1 VPSTHLPR
9 RLSRAAQATEE
20 AGLDAMVVAPSADLV
35 YLTGYDPPPLERLT
49 CLVLR
54 PDHDP
59 VVVLPLLERQLAE
72 DAGVGELAEVRAWN
86 DTDDPYA
93 AVAAL
98 VGEADRVACS
108 DRMWASHLL
117 RLQQATGETRY
128 ESASAVLGTLRAVKD
143 RRERSL
149 LKRAARY
156 ADEAFARVIQ
166 QRLETRTERD
176 VAGLLADLLLET
188 GNDEVAFTIVGAG
201 PNGAS
206 PHHEPTGREIHA
218 GDAVVMDFG
227 GRTGGYCSDIS
238 RTVMVGKPS
247 WDVRR
252 VFDIVREAQEEA
264 FLAVAPGVPAEE
276 VDRAARRVID
286 REGHGELFLHR
297 TGHGIGLEEHERP
310 YIVEGNDELLEPG
323 MCFSIEPGIYV
334 PDEFG
339 VRIEDIVMVT
349 ENGADRLNHAS
360 RDLEVVR

>member
-1 VPSTHLPR
+1 
-9 RLSRAAQATEE
+9 
-20 AGLDAMVVAPSADLV
+20 MVVAPSADLV

-86 DTDDPYA
+86 DTDDPYV